1 MAPDD
6 KVVPSCSFCGKP
18 RDEVGRL
25 VPGPAVNIC
34 DECVAVC
41 NEILSDLQMED
52 TLGSPPHLLSRHAGT
67 FTCPKC
73 GTAFALHSE
82 HSEPP
87 AGR

>member
-6 KVVPSCSFCGKP
+6 KVVPRCSFCGKP
-18 RDEVGRL
+18 RGEVRKL

-34 DECVAVC
+34 DECVAIC
-41 NEILSDLQMED
+41 NEIVADSRVQDILD
-52 TLGSPPHLLSRHAGT
+52 SPEHLLSQHAGT

-73 GTAFALHSE
+73 GTAYALHSE

-87 AGR
+87 TGR